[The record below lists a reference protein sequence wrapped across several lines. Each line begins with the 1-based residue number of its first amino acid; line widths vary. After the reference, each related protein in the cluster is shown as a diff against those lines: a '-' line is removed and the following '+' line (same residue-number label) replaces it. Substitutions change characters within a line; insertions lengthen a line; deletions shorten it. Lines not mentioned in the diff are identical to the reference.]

1 MLTSLL
7 FAYLVTGTM
16 AVTVGVFR
24 SGPREPDTIRTVSE
38 PQVPR
43 ETGDEISP
51 EGAIAAKTLVAVLV
65 VSGVAIVAASWNEL
79 WHPCG
84 VVVSTCVNRAS
95 TAALLDLFSIGAIAV
110 AVALGWRLRSR
121 LVRPEGSSRYV
132 IALGVLFALGLVS
145 LAASIPTF
153 TCARGRLDLFL
164 EMCLHPQTRSDA
176 TSWLLLKRGIL
187 LFGLV
192 GGVAMAFSRRG
203 VKVSAPL
210 AALGWFGGVVGF
222 LVATKMVHL
231 A

>member
-1 MLTSLL
+1 M
-7 FAYLVTGTM
+7 
-16 AVTVGVFR
+16 
-24 SGPREPDTIRTVSE
+24 SE
-38 PQVPR
+38 PQVAR
-43 ETGDEISP
+43 ESGDEISP

-95 TAALLDLFSIGAIAV
+95 TAALLDLFSLGAIVV

-121 LVRPEGSSRYV
+121 PVAPEGSSGYV
-132 IALGVLFALGLVS
+132 VALGVMFALGLLSV
-145 LAASIPTF
+145 AAAIPVF
-153 TCARGRLDLFL
+153 TCARGRLDVYLD
-164 EMCLHPQTRSDA
+164 MCVHPQTRSDA

-187 LFGLV
+187 LIGLV
-192 GGVAMAFSRRG
+192 GGVAMAFSRRW

-210 AALGWFGGVVGF
+210 AALGWLGGVVGF

>member
-1 MLTSLL
+1 VSERHT
-7 FAYLVTGTM
+7 A
-16 AVTVGVFR
+16 
-24 SGPREPDTIRTVSE
+24 REPAA
-38 PQVPR
+38 
-43 ETGDEISP
+43 EITP

-95 TAALLDLFSIGAIAV
+95 TAALLDLFSLGAIVV
-110 AVALGWRLRSR
+110 AVALGWRLRTR
-121 LVRPEGSSRYV
+121 PVEPEGSARYV
-132 IALGVLFALGLVS
+132 IALGVLFALGLMS
-145 LAASIPTF
+145 LAASIHVF
-153 TCARGRLDLFL
+153 TCARGRLDVYLD
-164 EMCLHPQTRSDA
+164 MCVHPQTRSGA

-187 LFGLV
+187 LVGLV
-192 GGVAMAFSRRG
+192 GGVAMALSRRW

-210 AALGWFGGVVGF
+210 AALGWLGGVVGF